1 MDSGQT
7 VSLVEVYTLVGKR
20 HAMMMTKL
28 EMSKIRS
35 DGDEWL
41 EEMKQDKG
49 TERARRGSGEGLPRT
64 EWFWAAALKK

>member
-1 MDSGQT
+1 
-7 VSLVEVYTLVGKR
+7 
-20 HAMMMTKL
+20 MMMTKL

-64 EWFWAAALKK
+64 EWFWATALKK

>member
-7 VSLVEVYTLVGKR
+7 ESLVEVYTPVGKR
-20 HAMMMTKL
+20 HATMMTKL
-28 EMSKIRS
+28 EMNKTRS
-35 DGDEWL
+35 GGDERL

-49 TERARRGSGEGLPRT
+49 TERAGRGSGEKVPRT

>member
-7 VSLVEVYTLVGKR
+7 VSLVEVYTLVGER

-49 TERARRGSGEGLPRT
+49 TES
-64 EWFWAAALKK
+64 

>member
-7 VSLVEVYTLVGKR
+7 ESLVEVYTLVGKR

-28 EMSKIRS
+28 EMNKIRS
-35 DGDEWL
+35 GGDERL

-49 TERARRGSGEGLPRT
+49 TERAGRGRGRSCPGQSGSGPL
-64 EWFWAAALKK
+64 L